1 MSTKRVFVSIHQ
13 LVLEVGIV
21 NTLEEGAVFVTQ
33 LPSTPP
39 VREKG
44 KEKKNRV
51 M

>member
-1 MSTKRVFVSIHQ
+1 MHQ
-13 LVLEVGIV
+13 LVIKVGIV

-33 LPSTPP
+33 LPSNPP

-44 KEKKNRV
+44 RKKNRV